1 MKVLCVDDE
10 VTVVNVVSLYL
21 RDLWPGA
28 DVLRAFGGN
37 TALEMFE
44 REEPDLVILDL
55 FLVDIS
61 GYEVIRRIR
70 RQSAVPMIILT
81 GLAEGEEIARALD
94 LGADAC
100 ITKPFDNS
108 VFLAKVKAVLRR
120 CAVRPGLRGIQSK
133 VTTGPRLMPP
143 GALNLGSQDV

>member
-44 REEPDLVILDL
+44 R
-55 FLVDIS
+55 
-61 GYEVIRRIR
+61 
-70 RQSAVPMIILT
+70 
-81 GLAEGEEIARALD
+81 
-94 LGADAC
+94 
-100 ITKPFDNS
+100 
-108 VFLAKVKAVLRR
+108 
-120 CAVRPGLRGIQSK
+120 
-133 VTTGPRLMPP
+133 
-143 GALNLGSQDV
+143 